1 MTSKALPENVLST
14 GLEESTLGGRL
25 YAARQKAGMSLYMAA
40 NLLGVKPG
48 TLKSWENDRSE
59 PRVNKLNALAG
70 LLGVSP
76 TYFLAGEGNSGK
88 SVSASRGRGE
98 KLLEMMRME
107 IALAREEQKAL
118 TKRIRKLEML
128 INKL

>member
-1 MTSKALPENVLST
+1 MTNKTSRDNVLSA
-14 GLEESTLGGRL
+14 GVEETTLGGRI
-25 YAARQKAGMSLYMAA
+25 YAARKKAGMSIYMAA
-40 NLLGVKPG
+40 NLLGVKPD
-48 TLKSWENDRSE
+48 TLKSWEGDRSE

-98 KLLEMMRME
+98 KLLEMMRSE
-107 IALAREEQKAL
+107 ISLAREEQKTL